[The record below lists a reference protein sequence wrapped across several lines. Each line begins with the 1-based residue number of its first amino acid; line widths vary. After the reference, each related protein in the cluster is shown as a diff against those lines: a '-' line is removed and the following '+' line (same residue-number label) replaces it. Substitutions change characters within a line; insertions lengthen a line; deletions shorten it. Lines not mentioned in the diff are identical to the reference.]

1 MGGEDGDGFG
11 GGGDR
16 WVLFAEEMNVIN
28 PLTVAQAGFPTCSSF
43 SLLKK
48 Q

>member
-16 WVLFAEEMNVIN
+16 WVFAEEMNVIN